1 MNEASTKVDS
11 MKCRKKRKILFKE
24 NNFSLLLDLFT
35 IFKHLEDIRVPELCK
50 FIISEF
56 HMLFLSTLCVAGRN
70 PFEKDVFNVAYE
82 CGGALV
88 HPRYVITAAHC
99 AHGYDEG
106 EGM

>member
-1 MNEASTKVDS
+1 M
-11 MKCRKKRKILFKE
+11 
-24 NNFSLLLDLFT
+24 
-35 IFKHLEDIRVPELCK
+35 
-50 FIISEF
+50 
-56 HMLFLSTLCVAGRN
+56 AGRN
-70 PFEKDVFNVAYE
+70 PFEKDVFSVAYE